1 MPVEFPT
8 PPTPETITVAT
19 AFPPGTATFTGT
31 PTSFTGSIPD
41 YTPQFNN
48 VSEAIENVAYELA
61 KLNYTLAATSIPGEV
76 GAILK
81 VNAGAVNDMSSLMA
95 EMLEQQII
103 MKGNI
108 AQISNALA
116 TLGGTLADGVATQQI
131 LTVATI
137 KKQEKDIAE
146 TEAALA
152 RQNPPI
158 APQVI
163 TPAALT
169 SKITGTITDTGILAA
184 QSKASGL
191 ASTAVSG
198 ALERGTN
205 IVSNWF
211 SGTAISDF
219 FSKNVAT
226 IGAAKTAEPAPV
238 AAATTV
244 KSAATARDALL

>member
-1 MPVEFPT
+1 MPAEFPT
-8 PPTPETITVAT
+8 APELPTIPAT
-19 AFPPGTATFTGT
+19 PFPQGTPSFTGT
-31 PTSFTGSIPD
+31 PTSFTGSVPD
-41 YTPQFNN
+41 YSQVFNTIAYN
-48 VSEAIENVAYELA
+48 IDSVVYELQ
-61 KLNYTLAATSIPGEV
+61 KLNYTLAATSTPGEF
-76 GAILK
+76 GAMFG
-81 VNAGAVNDMSSLMA
+81 AQASAVNDMSSLMA
-95 EMLEQQII
+95 DMLEQQVS
-103 MKGNI
+103 MKGAI
-108 AQISNALA
+108 ANISNALA
-116 TLGGTLADGVATQQI
+116 TVGGTLADGVATQQI

-169 SKITGTITDTGILAA
+169 SKITGTITDTGVLAA

-211 SGTAISDF
+211 SGGAIAEWF
-219 FSKNVAT
+219 NKNVAS
-226 IGAAKTAEPAPV
+226 IGAAKAAEPTV
-238 AAATTV
+238 VTAATEA
-244 KSAATARDALL
+244 KAASTERKVMLP